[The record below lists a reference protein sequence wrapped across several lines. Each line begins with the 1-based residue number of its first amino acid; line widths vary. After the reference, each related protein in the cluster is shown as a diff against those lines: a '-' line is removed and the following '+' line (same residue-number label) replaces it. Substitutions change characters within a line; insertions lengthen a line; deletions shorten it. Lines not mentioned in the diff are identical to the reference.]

1 MFLSIIPSSAIM
13 FVALA
18 LFLTTYVFLLLL
30 PKYRA
35 YVALI
40 AALVFIVL
48 GISPVGDLLNQID
61 FNVLMMIAG
70 TMGIVALFIESKMPS
85 LLADLIL
92 KHVPNVKWAII
103 YLSLF
108 AGVVSAFVDNVATVI
123 MIAPVAINI
132 AKKLKISPVL
142 SIIAIAISSNIQGA
156 ATLVGDTTSIM
167 LAGSLDMSFNDF
179 FWYHGKP
186 GLFFIVMAGAAVSLV
201 VLYFYFK
208 KDTQKVVWEEKTEV
222 TDYFP
227 TFLLGGMI
235 LLLISASLLNIP
247 AGFVKN
253 HINGFIVMTLLFIGL
268 IYKLI
273 KTRNP
278 KSLLETVKEIDYFT
292 LLLLVGLFIIIGGL
306 ETAGVIEKISEIIV
320 SVSKGNLFVTYT
332 ILVFASVLFSAF
344 IDNIPYV
351 LTMLP
356 VIATLGT
363 NFPGVEGTPYV
374 LYFGLLVGATLGG
387 NITPIGASANIT
399 GIGILR
405 KEGYEVKASTF
416 MKLSIPFTLA
426 VVLCGYLL
434 TWIIWA

>member
-186 GLFFIVMAGAAVSLV
+186 GLFFIVMAGAVVSLV
-201 VLYFYFK
+201 VLYFYFR
-208 KDTQKVVWEEKTEV
+208 KDTQKVVW
-222 TDYFP
+222 
-227 TFLLGGMI
+227 
-235 LLLISASLLNIP
+235 
-247 AGFVKN
+247 
-253 HINGFIVMTLLFIGL
+253 
-268 IYKLI
+268 
-273 KTRNP
+273 
-278 KSLLETVKEIDYFT
+278 
-292 LLLLVGLFIIIGGL
+292 
-306 ETAGVIEKISEIIV
+306 
-320 SVSKGNLFVTYT
+320 
-332 ILVFASVLFSAF
+332 
-344 IDNIPYV
+344 
-351 LTMLP
+351 
-356 VIATLGT
+356 
-363 NFPGVEGTPYV
+363 
-374 LYFGLLVGATLGG
+374 
-387 NITPIGASANIT
+387 
-399 GIGILR
+399 
-405 KEGYEVKASTF
+405 
-416 MKLSIPFTLA
+416 
-426 VVLCGYLL
+426 
-434 TWIIWA
+434 